1 MSERFITYAIRQAG
15 NPRKPPPKPPLH
27 RSCGSITIGGTVIG
41 ATIGGRV
48 AAAAVPAP
56 IVRTGA
62 TANAPAIPTVANH
75 PFSFFIVLPPE
86 RPLTAP
92 FV

>member
-1 MSERFITYAIRQAG
+1 MSERFITYATRQAG
-15 NPRKPPPKPPLH
+15 NARVPHPVPPLQ
-27 RSCGSITIGGTVIG
+27 RSCGSIPIGGTVIG

-62 TANAPAIPTVANH
+62 TAIAPAIPTVANH

-86 RPLTAP
+86 RPLAAM
-92 FV
+92 FS